1 MHLYV
6 YVYCSIGE
14 AMKEKQLPPVLRA
27 ISDSTRL
34 KIMLMLEAKPRS
46 VGEIVDFF
54 ELSQPT
60 ITRHLQTLAA
70 AGLVQR
76 TRKGQKVQYELAVEK
91 VQMMCSDLVA
101 CFPCCCS
108 VVPVSGAHQAQILT
122 IEKRSP
128 KNGKNRKPAKQTKG
142 AVS

>member
-1 MHLYV
+1 
-6 YVYCSIGE
+6 
-14 AMKEKQLPPVLRA
+14 MKEKQLPPVLRA

-34 KIMLMLEAKPRS
+34 KIMLMLEAKPRT

-76 TRKGQKVQYELAVEK
+76 TRKGQKVQYELAVEM
-91 VQMMCSDLVA
+91 VRMMCSDLVA

-108 VVPVSGAHQAQILT
+108 VAPADSAGQTAILK
-122 IEKRSP
+122 IEKRPP
-128 KNGKNRKPAKQTKG
+128 KDDKKRKPAQKKG

>member
-6 YVYCSIGE
+6 YVYSSIGE

-34 KIMLMLEAKPRS
+34 KIMLMLEAKPRT

-60 ITRHLQTLAA
+60 ITRHLQKLAS

-76 TRKGQKVQYELAVEK
+76 TRQGQKVQYELAVDK
-91 VQMMCSDLVA
+91 VRMMCTDLVA
-101 CFPCCCS
+101 CFPCCCTVAPS
-108 VVPVSGAHQAQILT
+108 AGITQTHVLT
-122 IEKRSP
+122 IEKRPQKGS
-128 KNGKNRKPAKQTKG
+128 RKMKPSKAKKG
-142 AVS
+142 ETI